1 MHLLA
6 LDNNTAKVLLGL
18 IGVIPSAIAAYF
30 AYLAHRQVRTPSG
43 EKLGKLVE
51 RTNQLAEANTAL
63 NLGIHDAVGA
73 TTATADVVA
82 KIANGGGL
90 QGTSAPEAAG

>member
-1 MHLLA
+1 VHLLA
-6 LDNNTAKVLLGL
+6 LDDNTTKVLLGL
-18 IGVIPSAIAAYF
+18 IGIVPSAIAAYF
-30 AYLAHRQVRTPSG
+30 AYLAHKNVKTPSG
-43 EKLGKLVE
+43 ETIGKLVE

-73 TTATADVVA
+73 KSAASDVVA

-90 QGTSAPEAAG
+90 APEAQPNG